1 MQYSQKW
8 DLDCF
13 SGGSH
18 SKDFSNELVRLS
30 TKIGSLK
37 PVADAKSAPALIKTM
52 QEIDLAL
59 GECDSFIGCLQAQN
73 VKDERANQLPP

>member
-13 SGGSH
+13 FAGGSH

-30 TKIGSLK
+30 AKIDSLQQ
-37 PVADAKSAPALIKTM
+37 VLDVKSAPALLKTL

-59 GECDSFIGCLQAQN
+59 GECDSFYW
-73 VKDERANQLPP
+73 LPSSAKCRR